1 MSESEKQRLLN
12 KLKVFRAMRDMTQG
26 DLADNVG
33 VTRKS
38 VNSIE
43 NGHFVPST
51 ELALRMSHVLEC
63 TVEELFQLPG
73 GG

>member
-1 MSESEKQRLLN
+1 MSKDEQSRLLN
-12 KLKVFRAMRDMTQG
+12 QLKVRRAMKDMTQG
-26 DLADNVG
+26 ALAEAIG

-51 ELALRMSHVLEC
+51 ELALKMARVLEC
-63 TVEELFQLPG
+63 TVEELFRLPE
-73 GG
+73 